1 MSDTMLNTEQHSSP
15 KAPGAGLSVE
25 LFATFGDDGT
35 PSKKVVLKTTCRQTL
50 GSKHRFALILPSTVA
65 PNAPRH
71 RLPHHD
77 SKPAGPI
84 ALSTSLQAD
93 TPAVDAPKRCR
104 PEGRKPPS
112 TSPLCWR

>member
-65 PNAPRH
+65 PHALRH
-71 RLPHHD
+71 LCPHHD
-77 SKPAGPI
+77 
-84 ALSTSLQAD
+84 
-93 TPAVDAPKRCR
+93 
-104 PEGRKPPS
+104 
-112 TSPLCWR
+112 